1 MTGGDAV
8 LEVSGLSV
16 SYGVVPAVED
26 VSFTVRRG
34 SITTII
40 GSNGAGKTTIL
51 KALVGLVP
59 PRQGVV
65 RFQGTE
71 LRGSSVNQIVARGIA
86 LVPEGRR
93 LFKQMTVRENL
104 MTGAYARRDRTAI
117 LADLERVLGYFP
129 ALGPRL
135 GARAVDL
142 SGGQQQMVAVA
153 RALMSAPRLLLLD
166 EPSIGLAPAVVKT
179 IAAIL
184 REIKR
189 NGVDILLVEQNSNM
203 ALRLSDYGYV
213 LENGRVVLD
222 APAPTLLESDMVRR
236 AYLGI

>member
-1 MTGGDAV
+1 MSADAAV
-8 LEVSGLSV
+8 LDVAGLCV
-16 SYGVVPAVED
+16 AYGNVPAVDD
-26 VSFTVRRG
+26 VTFQVRRG

-51 KALVGLVP
+51 KSLLGLVP
-59 PRQGVV
+59 ASRGRV
-65 RFQGTE
+65 RFEDADITRAGINE
-71 LRGSSVNQIVARGIA
+71 VVARGIA

-104 MTGAYARRDRTAI
+104 MTGAYNRRDKVAI
-117 LADLERVLGYFP
+117 AADLQRALGYFP
-129 ALGPRL
+129 ALEPRL
-135 GARAVDL
+135 HARAMDL

-153 RALMSAPRLLLLD
+153 RALMAAPRLLLLD

-184 REIKR
+184 REINR
-189 NGVDILLVEQNSNM
+189 NGVDILLVEQNSHM

-213 LENGRVVLD
+213 LENGRMVLD
-222 APAPTLLESDMVRR
+222 GPAAELLESDMVRR